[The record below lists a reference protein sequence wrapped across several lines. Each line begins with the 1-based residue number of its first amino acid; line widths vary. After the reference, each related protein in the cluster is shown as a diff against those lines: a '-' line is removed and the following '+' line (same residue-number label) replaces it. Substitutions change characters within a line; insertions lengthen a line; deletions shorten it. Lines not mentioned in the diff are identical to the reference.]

1 MYSQRINRDDPEK
14 VFINVQSTYSTASL
28 TAGDVVCFDIDS
40 YDGLNVTRPATA
52 NFGLVCGAAAET
64 IANGGFGLV
73 QCWGYRDDV
82 EVDGTTALA
91 AGDVLA
97 LQNNSF
103 VLRYYTTAT
112 VASITAYRFIA
123 GEAFTT
129 GSADKKVFLR
139 CI

>member
-1 MYSQRINRDDPEK
+1 MYSQRINRDDAEK

-28 TAGDVVCFDIDS
+28 AAGDAVCFDVAS
-40 YDGLNVTRPATA
+40 YDGLNVTIPLTA
-52 NFGLVCGAAAET
+52 NFGMACGVAAET
-64 IANGGFGLV
+64 IADGGFGLV

-91 AGDVLA
+91 SGDVLKLQTGSFA
-97 LQNNSF
+97 LA
-103 VLRYYTTAT
+103 YYTTAT
-112 VASITAYRFIA
+112 LASITAYRFIA

-129 GSADKKVFLR
+129 GTANKKVFVR